1 MQKIKM
7 SLANIQG
14 KLNRNEMKNIMA
26 GWDGSF
32 STEGCKKDGS
42 PCGKEKTC
50 KATTTDCTCGG
61 SGGDNPDCMIA

>member
-26 GWDGSF
+26 GWD
-32 STEGCKKDGS
+32 STLSTGCKKDGTS
-42 PCGKEKTC
+42 C
-50 KATTTDCTCGG
+50 G
-61 SGGDNPDCMIA
+61 SGKKCKSTSTSCLCDGSDDGKCYLA